1 MRTEKSGTSM
11 AAPHVAGI
19 VALLFE
25 EFGDLS
31 PGQVASLLTASADIP
46 AGGDAFDTAWG
57 YGRVNAPRAL
67 ALLRDPNQPGRGTGI
82 V

>member
-1 MRTEKSGTSM
+1 
-11 AAPHVAGI
+11 
-19 VALLFE
+19 LQ
-25 EFGDLS
+25 
-31 PGQVASLLTASADIP
+31 QVASLLTASADIP